1 MPART
6 RVTLLVNQHAG
17 PDYQLSTRV
26 RVTSGPG
33 IVVERPMYFI
43 YGPGWDGGHDVV
55 GYTP

>member
-1 MPART
+1 M
-6 RVTLLVNQHAG
+6 VNEHAG

-26 RVTSGPG
+26 KVLSGPG

-43 YGPGWDGGHDVV
+43 YSGWDGGHDVV